1 MPKKG
6 SKVFHPAHPI
16 VEGLLDT
23 ERQKLSAQTN
33 AVQGPPDSAKTLY
46 FHRCVTAE
54 HRKTATLEHAAD
66 FGSGS
71 PALDDLGSSFTQARI
86 KEVLTNSITYMGM
99 LWVLTHRIAKDRIE
113 FVDLTLWPEKL
124 GVPAKLIDFMWKECR
139 EIEMTCNSMYPS
151 ILGPLN
157 PGWVFRVGPAP
168 THLQEHM
175 QLKNDWVSRTLS
187 KQHETKGDE
196 YDFMHNTPNGDKL
209 HKSDSKDNFFFHL
222 YKRAEPAGGRWL
234 IYNPATGLPV
244 KLYVKYRKHDLSVGF
259 SWLVLDGATDDTW
272 PAPEHEMGAGESHL
286 FWPKGPPTLKNTQT
300 RASLK
305 RRQDDNAERDD
316 LHGLS
321 HAKIISRTM
330 VPHVGHL
337 SQQERINQHPP
348 IDVDRMMKRDED
360 TNLRFA
366 SGALQGLRGGFDM
379 SDNFAS
385 QAAQDALDAAK
396 AKGML
401 KWP

>member
-6 SKVFHPAHPI
+6 SKIFHPAHPI
-16 VEGLLDT
+16 VEAWLDKQ
-23 ERQKLSAQTN
+23 RQKLSAQTN

-71 PALDDLGSSFTQARI
+71 PSLDDLGSSFTQARI
-86 KEVLTNSITYMGM
+86 KEVLTNSITYVGM
-99 LWVLTHRIAKDRIE
+99 LWVLTHRIAKDRVE

-168 THLQEHM
+168 TSLQEHM
-175 QLKNDWVSRTLS
+175 QLKNDWMSRTLS
-187 KQHETKGDE
+187 EQHEQGDV

-209 HKSDSKDNFFFHL
+209 DKSDSKDNFFFHL
-222 YKRAEPAGGRWL
+222 FKREEPAGGRWL

-259 SWLVLDGATDDTW
+259 SWLVLDGATDDSW
-272 PAPEHEMGAGESHL
+272 PKPEHEMGVGESYL

-300 RASLK
+300 RASAR

-316 LHGLS
+316 VHGLS
-321 HAKIISRTM
+321 HAKVISKTM
-330 VPHVGHL
+330 VPHAGHL